1 MNSQSQD
8 KFPLGLVVSS
18 FVNKCG
24 NMGLQLLPMLLIEKN
39 FTVSTASFIMGFT
52 KSVAPLGSF
61 FSGNIIVF
69 LGAKF
74 VLLTTFILSAI
85 SMGLIPFLHSPFLL
99 GLFAV
104 TANFAATIYNPVARN
119 IIKETCPPLQLKKY
133 LAWLRSASNLGQVVS
148 SAMAIF
154 LGKMGLMIL
163 FLFDAVTS
171 LMAFFIGRIYIQNN
185 KSDKRHDVINDSG
198 QSFIAEGYYTYT
210 LLMAVYFFIYELG
223 FLSFSAMAKLNFG
236 DKGISAFGIAM
247 IINTFLCGTL
257 AVPAARYLSSGKIW
271 ITVGF
276 ILTVLGPLVL
286 TFLPKTILVLAFGAF
301 LITSGEILVA
311 VFSQT
316 LLLQNCGGKIGQ
328 IHYGRGLTIQ
338 KTGNFLAG
346 VILFPVVVY
355 GATPWL
361 PFLLAVIIFFV
372 ILTLIPKNFFRKT

>member
-1 MNSQSQD
+1 MYSKSRD
-8 KFPLGLVVSS
+8 KFPVGLVVST

-39 FTVSTASFIMGFT
+39 FSVSTASFIMGAT

-74 VLLTTFILSAI
+74 VLLATFLLSAVT
-85 SMGLIPFLHSPFLL
+85 MGFIPFINSPFFL
-99 GLFAV
+99 GLFAI
-104 TANFAATIYNPVARN
+104 TANFAATIYNPVARS
-119 IIKETCPPLQLKKY
+119 IIKETFPPLQLKKY

-163 FLFDAVTS
+163 FVFDSFTS
-171 LMAFFIGRIYIQNN
+171 LLAFFIGRMAIQNP
-185 KSDKRHDVINDSG
+185 KSVKQPDVSGDAG

-210 LLMAVYFFIYELG
+210 ILMAVYFFVYELG
-223 FLSFSAMAKLNFG
+223 FLSFSALAKINFG
-236 DKGISAFGIAM
+236 DQGISAFGIVM
-247 IINTFLCGTL
+247 IINTFLCGGL

-276 ILTVLGPLVL
+276 ILTILGPLVL
-286 TFLPKTILVLAFGAF
+286 TFLPKTILVLSLGAF
-301 LITSGEILVA
+301 LLTLGEILVA

-316 LLLQNCGGKIGQ
+316 LLLQNCGGKLGQ

-355 GATPWL
+355 GQTPWL
-361 PFLLAVIIFFV
+361 PFLLAVIVFFA
-372 ILTLIPKNFFRKT
+372 ILVLIPRSFFHKA